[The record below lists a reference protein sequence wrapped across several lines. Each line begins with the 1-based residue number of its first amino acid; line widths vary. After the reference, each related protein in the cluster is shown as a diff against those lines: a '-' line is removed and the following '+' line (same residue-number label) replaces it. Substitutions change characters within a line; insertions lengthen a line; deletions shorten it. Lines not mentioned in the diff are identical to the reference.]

1 MRLLDDLLRRLLRGT
16 VDALVAEQLE
26 RHKVDALY
34 TYRVHGKPER
44 LHLDPTAVVNNTLF
58 NLSSGHITVGEYAFF
73 GHNVAVLT
81 GTHDIE
87 KFGRERQLAIPRTG
101 RDIVVG
107 DGVWLASDVLV
118 LGPCRIGEHA
128 VVAGGSM
135 VRDDVEPYTVVAGRP
150 AKAVKKLTPPAPA

>member
-16 VDALVAEQLE
+16 VDGLVTEQLE

-34 TYRVHGKPER
+34 AYRIHGSLER

-58 NLSSGHITVGEYAFF
+58 NLSSGHISVGEYAFF

-81 GTHDIE
+81 GSHDIE
-87 KFGRERQLAIPRTG
+87 KYGRERQLAIPRTG

-118 LGPCRIGEHA
+118 LGPCQIGENA
-128 VVAGGSM
+128 VVAGGSL

-150 AKAVKKLTPPAPA
+150 AKPVKKLTPPGRA